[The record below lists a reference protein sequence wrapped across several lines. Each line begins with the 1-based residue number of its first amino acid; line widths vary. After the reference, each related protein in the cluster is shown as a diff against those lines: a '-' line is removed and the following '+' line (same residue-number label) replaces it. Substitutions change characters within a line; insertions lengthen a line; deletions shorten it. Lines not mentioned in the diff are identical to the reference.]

1 MPATSTAAPK
11 HAAAAPRSATVSHAP
26 AKATPSAKQEAVHGP
41 SRANAPALPSF
52 AKPAIAALHPSTS
65 HEAIAKIVP
74 MPAAAHSPMHAHD
87 AHKPERQM
95 HTAPIPITHKATAS
109 LSAGPL
115 PPTPKLAVP
124 KPSLPAHTGTHAAAK
139 PALAP
144 LAPSKTPS
152 LGSGQPLAPHIK
164 EAIQN
169 SLMVDLSAVRLHAST
184 AAQRKA
190 QSLSARAF
198 TFGNDIFLGHG
209 EHPTDLTLIS
219 HEAAH
224 VIQQQHTAPIM
235 QAWSSDRSD
244 RYERE
249 ADHAA
254 AAVASGQSFAVRE
267 RVDSPRVQRFGIS
280 DALDWLADKA
290 YVIPGFRMFT
300 IVLGVNP
307 INMEHVERTPA
318 NVLRAVVEF
327 IPGGTL
333 ITQALDKYGVFDKVG
348 NWVSDEIEKLG
359 MVGSSIKQ
367 ALMDFLD
374 SLSWRDIFHLGDVWD
389 RAKRI
394 FTDPIDRIIDFVK
407 SLVEGIWKFVRE
419 AILKPISKLAEGT
432 SGWPL
437 LIAVMGKNPITGEAV
452 ARTPDALIGGFMHL
466 IHEDEIWEN
475 IKKANA
481 VARAFAWFQSVLSG
495 LLGFVA
501 QIPDLFIK
509 ALKSLEWS
517 DILDLPG
524 GFMKIVGVFGKFLV
538 NFISWAGGKVWDL
551 LQLIFEVVAPA
562 VMPYLR
568 KVGAAFKNI
577 LKHPLE
583 FVRHL
588 VAAAKL
594 GLENFVKG
602 FGEHLKK
609 ALIDWLVGALPG
621 VYIPKAFT
629 LAEFGMFA
637 LSVLGVTWAQ
647 IRAKIVKA
655 LGPNGETIMKGLETA
670 FDIVVALIKGG
681 PAAAWEL
688 IKEKLTNLKD
698 MLIDGIVGFV
708 TDTII
713 KKAIPKLIS
722 LFIPGAG
729 FISAIVS
736 IYDSIMVFVQKL
748 AKIAAAV
755 KAFVDS
761 IVAIAAGQIEG
772 AAAKVESGL
781 EGMLSIAISFLAGFL
796 GLGNIA
802 NKILE
807 VIKKVQAMV
816 DKALDAAIAWI
827 VDKAKKL
834 IGSAKAVVKSIA
846 NWWTVKRTFPAADG
860 KTHTLLF
867 SGEDQNAVLH
877 IRSDDT
883 VYSDFVKG
891 LQTGTDP
898 AKTAAKQE
906 AIRVSGLIDAERST
920 PPTGTTPEAIDESK
934 KKKST
939 TVNSLLD
946 ELKTHT
952 AILLG
957 PTIPD
962 SAAPIPG
969 PLNAGGFGT
978 SMLIKPLTKKHTD
991 GTDPTSS
998 ANATYAAL
1006 NERRDS
1012 PGGASYYIK
1021 GHLLNE
1027 QLGGKGVWD
1036 NLVPLSRSG
1045 NAQHEVQAESTVKK
1059 TVDLP
1064 AIVEY
1069 SVVPNFGAR
1078 SDKAALLNAIDKSAE
1093 STEVKR
1099 VKSAIVEAEDMA
1111 PHSMTV
1117 QAHILD
1123 ESLKKKGTV
1132 LSKSIPNAIERS
1144 YSSYHLSSSP
1154 KPIPVNLSVDGVDK
1168 IMTLPGI
1175 GEVLAQRIVQA
1186 RVDRGGKRFSSY
1198 EQLAEEVKG
1207 IGDEKMKALDQAGHV
1222 RLY

>member
-1 MPATSTAAPK
+1 MPATATAAPK

-26 AKATPSAKQEAVHGP
+26 AKAAPAAKQEAVRAP
-41 SRANAPALPSF
+41 SRVAAPALPAF
-52 AKPAIAALHPSTS
+52 AKPAVAVLHPAASPDAAS
-65 HEAIAKIVP
+65 KLVHMPVKAP
-74 MPAAAHSPMHAHD
+74 MPG
-87 AHKPERQM
+87 QM
-95 HTAPIPITHKATAS
+95 HEHAPAHTSVPLHPLSPAHATAKAPV
-109 LSAGPL
+109 SATKPAVLPL
-115 PPTPKLAVP
+115 TVP
-124 KPSLPAHTGTHAAAK
+124 KPAEHAHHAHKHVSHKPLSPVPISHKPAAPAHPAHGSIPPVHTGLPPAAQKPVATLPAALLPAAPKAAAPK
-139 PALAP
+139 PAVPAHKGTQAGTKPKLAP

-152 LGSGQPLAPHIK
+152 MGSGQPLAPHIK

-169 SLMVDLSAVRLHAST
+169 SLMVDLSSVRLHAST
-184 AAQRKA
+184 AAERKA

-224 VIQQQHTAPIM
+224 VIQQQHTGPVV

-249 ADHAA
+249 ADQAA
-254 AAVASGQSFAVRE
+254 AAVASGQSFSVRE

-290 YVIPGFRMFT
+290 YNIPGFRMFT

-307 INMEHVERTPA
+307 VNMEHVERSPA
-318 NVLRAVVEF
+318 NIMRAVVEF
-327 IPGGTL
+327 IPGGNL

-348 NWVSDEIEKLG
+348 NWVSEQIDKLG
-359 MVGSSIKQ
+359 MVGSAIKK

-394 FTDPIDRIIDFVK
+394 FTDPIDRIIDFAK
-407 SLVEGIWKFVRE
+407 GLIEGIWKFVRD
-419 AILKPISKLAEGT
+419 AILKPIAKLAEGT

-437 LIAVMGKNPITGEAV
+437 LIAVMGKNPITGEPV
-452 ARTPDALIGGFMHL
+452 PQTPDALIGGFMHL

-481 VARAFAWFQSVLSG
+481 VARAFAWFKGVLSG
-495 LLGFVA
+495 LLGFVS

-562 VMPYLR
+562 VMPYLK

-577 LKHPLE
+577 LKHPLV
-583 FVRHL
+583 FVGHL
-588 VAAAKL
+588 IDAAKL
-594 GLENFVKG
+594 GLNNFVKG
-602 FGEHLKK
+602 FGDHLKK
-609 ALIDWLVGALPG
+609 ALIDWLTGSLPG

-629 LAEFGMFA
+629 LPEFGMFA
-637 LSVLGVTWAQ
+637 MSVLGISWAQ

-729 FISAIVS
+729 FISAIIS

-761 IVAIAAGQIEG
+761 IVAIASGKIDD
-772 AAAKVESGL
+772 AASKVESGL

-802 NKILE
+802 SKVME
-807 VIKKVQAMV
+807 VIKKVQALV
-816 DKALDAAIAWI
+816 DKGLDTAINFLITKAKSLFAKLFGKKDERTEEEKTKAKLAAIGEAEALVPEDGFDEQAVRGKLAPI
-827 VDKAKKL
+827 KSKYKLLTLDMQVDSKEEESETVHFTA
-834 IGSAKAVVKSIA
+834 SAS
-846 NWWTVKRTFPAADG
+846 
-860 KTHTLLF
+860 
-867 SGEDQNAVLH
+867 
-877 IRSDDT
+877 DT
-883 VYSDFVKG
+883 VAGKPKKTKISGDSLISLSLTRPTWIKTEEFDVRIEIKKRHEALTDF
-891 LQTGTDP
+891 TGRAPQSAFKKDGTF
-898 AKTAAKQE
+898 KTPGKWARRHILSSYDMKAHY
-906 AIRVSGLIDAERST
+906 
-920 PPTGTTPEAIDESK
+920 ES
-934 KKKST
+934 
-939 TVNSLLD
+939 
-946 ELKTHT
+946 
-952 AILLG
+952 A
-957 PTIPD
+957 
-962 SAAPIPG
+962 
-969 PLNAGGFGT
+969 
-978 SMLIKPLTKKHTD
+978 LIKPNKTIKTGGEALT
-991 GTDPTSS
+991 
-998 ANATYAAL
+998 AL
-1006 NERRDS
+1006 
-1012 PGGASYYIK
+1012 G
-1021 GHLLNE
+1021 
-1027 QLGGKGVWD
+1027 
-1036 NLVPLSRSG
+1036 SG
-1045 NAQHEVQAESTVKK
+1045 
-1059 TVDLP
+1059 P
-1064 AIVEY
+1064 A
-1069 SVVPNFGAR
+1069 
-1078 SDKAALLNAIDKSAE
+1078 D
-1093 STEVKR
+1093 
-1099 VKSAIVEAEDMA
+1099 
-1111 PHSMTV
+1111 
-1117 QAHILD
+1117 
-1123 ESLKKKGTV
+1123 KKGT
-1132 LSKSIPNAIERS
+1132 SIQPAAQALLAKFHNDVVNLWVGDTRKN
-1144 YSSYHLSSSP
+1144 SSLQENVDASP
-1154 KPIPVNLSVDGVDK
+1154 EMYDAPGKLRVDALETHIQAMADKYGIPGKIPVTVSNK
-1168 IMTLPGI
+1168 EKLPI
-1175 GEVLAQRIVQA
+1175 DVKYEVVP
-1186 RVDRGGKRFSSY
+1186 
-1198 EQLAEEVKG
+1198 
-1207 IGDEKMKALDQAGHV
+1207 
-1222 RLY
+1222 